1 MVTGVNGGRGPTA
14 QRHVVLEILHDIG
27 RVQTPPQR
35 MEHPNVMEQ
44 SKSQNFAIPTSHVH
58 QVRVL
63 FDWATHST
71 HLSVETGGGPL
82 NCTMHVV

>member
-35 MEHPNVMEQ
+35 MEDPNVM
-44 SKSQNFAIPTSHVH
+44 
-58 QVRVL
+58 
-63 FDWATHST
+63 
-71 HLSVETGGGPL
+71 
-82 NCTMHVV
+82 